1 MEQKLL
7 HYFLRDS
14 DPLSSIYLTSFA
26 TFEQRWVYG
35 QLVYPF
41 SHLITGDLYDVIDAK
56 PNHLDSSTRTTL
68 A

>member
-7 HYFLRDS
+7 HYFLGDS
-14 DPLSSIYLTSFA
+14 DPLSSICLTSVA
-26 TFEQRWVYG
+26 TYEQDWVYG

-41 SHLITGDLYDVIDAK
+41 SHLITGDLYDVISVQ
-56 PNHLDSSTRTTL
+56 PNHLDSLTQTIL